1 MRRRPVVLAVLVA
14 VGVLIGGGVVWGWAT
29 QAVSA
34 AGVASRDRVASAVAA
49 NQHDER
55 SAIGLASRSA
65 VLSGQGLLAA
75 SVADLSKAIT
85 AAQATYDS
93 SARVADDAARQHLA
107 DVIAEARAALAGS
120 PAPERAHELVL
131 RLSTASADVT
141 SADPAATA
149 GATP

>member
-1 MRRRPVVLAVLVA
+1 MRRRPVVLAVRGPGA
-14 VGVLIGGGVVWGWAT
+14 APPAGGGGGVGAPAPAPAPGAPT
-29 QAVSA
+29 
-34 AGVASRDRVASAVAA
+34 RDRGASAVAA